1 MKWFKYN
8 ELNRPVAFT
17 LITLMIGLSVTYQL
31 FQSAQIKIDREKQA
45 YFDFRVREASN
56 LISQRMQT
64 YEQILLGASGLFKAS
79 NSVERYEFEQYVAAL
94 NLAKNYPG
102 IQGVGFSQ
110 IIPSDKK
117 AQHIASIRSEGFS
130 EYTIRPEGQRDIYTS
145 IIYLEPFLA
154 RNLRAFGYDMFSEPI
169 RHAAMQ
175 KAIDSGQTTLSGKVR
190 LVQETGKQ
198 EQAGFLM
205 YVPIYRSETNNETL
219 AERREHI
226 LGWVYAPFRMND
238 LMHGLFGE
246 HANDLSIQIFDGK
259 NMSTETLMYD
269 SENDNLAIADLAKT
283 LQLQIEDHIWT
294 IHIQGLPSINSRID
308 VNRAKQVATV
318 GGVISVLLSLLIWFL
333 ATGRERAIKAAE
345 HMNSELINKNKKLSD
360 SEGKLQAILNSS
372 EVAVAWAD
380 ENGVIEYINP
390 KFVSMFGY
398 TLNDVPSIEQWYLNA
413 YPDASY
419 RMKIVEEWNT
429 KVAKSLPMREA
440 IEPLEVQ
447 ITCKNGSICHVMLM
461 ASWVGTKLLANFS
474 DITRRKQVESELK
487 IAANVFES
495 QEGML
500 VTDANNIILRVNSAF
515 TKITGYTADDAI
527 GQTPRILSSDRQSKE
542 FYVAM
547 WEIINREGYWE
558 GEIWN
563 RSKSGKIYLEHLTIT
578 TIKDNNGA
586 LTNYVATLTDITE
599 SNRLNTELIDERQRL
614 ASIIEGANVG
624 TWEWNVQ
631 TGKTKFN
638 ELWAKFI
645 GYELDELEPST
656 IQTWIDRVYP
666 DDMKLAAEV
675 LDKYFSGELNYY
687 ECEMR
692 MQHKDGYWIW
702 ILDKGKVTSWTSD
715 GKPLMMFGTHTDITE
730 RKRLELELT
739 KQAHLDY
746 LTGLSNRRHFME
758 QGAVELSRAIRYD
771 TPLSLLMLDIDFFKR
786 VNDTY
791 GHQVGDA
798 VLQVLSKVC
807 QDTMRQ
813 VDVVGRLGGEEF
825 AVILP
830 ETTSVEALEVAGRL
844 RESIAKTAVNIPVGL
859 PIHFTVSIGVTTL
872 SNKNVN
878 IDTLLNQADKALYEA
893 KETGRNKV
901 CVG

>member
-1 MKWFKYN
+1 MKRFKYN
-8 ELNRPVAFT
+8 DLNRPVALT

-31 FQSAQIKIDREKQA
+31 FQSAQIKVDREKQV

-56 LISQRMQT
+56 LISQRMQA
-64 YEQILLGASGLFKAS
+64 YEQVLLGASGLFEAS
-79 NSVERYEFEQYVAAL
+79 NNVDRHEFEQYVAAL
-94 NLAKNYPG
+94 NLAENYPG
-102 IQGVGFSQ
+102 IQGVGFSL
-110 IIPSDKK
+110 IISSDKK

-130 EYTIRPEGQRDIYTS
+130 EYTIRPEGQRDIYSS

-169 RHAAMQ
+169 RHEAMQ
-175 KAIDSGQTTLSGKVR
+175 KAIDSAQSTLTGKVR

-205 YVPIYRSETNNETL
+205 YVPIYRNGTNNDTL
-219 AERREHI
+219 SERRENL

-246 HANDLSIQIFDGK
+246 YANDLSIQIFDGK
-259 NMSTETLMYD
+259 NMSTETLMYGSD
-269 SENDNLAIADLAKT
+269 SANLSTAEFAKT
-283 LQLQIEDHIWT
+283 LQLKIENHTWSVR
-294 IHIQGLPSINSRID
+294 IHALPSINSRVD
-308 VNRAKQVATV
+308 VNRAKQVAVAGT
-318 GGVISVLLSLLIWFL
+318 VISVLLSLLIWFL
-333 ATGRERAIKAAE
+333 ATGRERAIKTAE
-345 HMNSELINKNKKLSD
+345 YMNSELINKNKKLSD
-360 SEGKLQAILNSS
+360 SEGKLQAVLSAS
-372 EVAVAWAD
+372 EVAIAWTD
-380 ENGVIEYINP
+380 ESGAIEYINQ
-390 KFVSMFGY
+390 KFISMFGY

-419 RMKIVEEWNT
+419 RMKILDEWNT
-429 KVAKSLPMREA
+429 KVTKSLSMREA

-474 DITRRKQVESELK
+474 DITARKQVESELK

-515 TKITGYTADDAI
+515 TRITGYRSEEAV
-527 GQTPRILSSDRQSKE
+527 GNTPNLLKSGNQDTG
-542 FYVAM
+542 FYNSM
-547 WEIINREGYWE
+547 WESIGREGYWE

-563 RSKSGKIYLEHLTIT
+563 KSKNGEVYLEHLTIT
-578 TIKDNNGA
+578 SIKDNAGA
-586 LTNYVATLTDITE
+586 VTNYVATLTDITE
-599 SNRLNTELIDERQRL
+599 RNRLNAELTGERQRL
-614 ASIIEGANVG
+614 TSIIEGANVG

-638 ELWAKFI
+638 ALWAKFI
-645 GYELDELEPST
+645 GYDLSELEPST
-656 IQTWIDRVYP
+656 IQTWIDNVHP
-666 DDMKLAAEV
+666 DDMKLATEV
-675 LDKYFSGELNYY
+675 LDKYFSGELTYY

-692 MQHKDGYWIW
+692 MRHKDGHWIW
-702 ILDKGKVTSWTSD
+702 ILDRGKVTSWTSD

-739 KQAHLDY
+739 RQAHLDY

-758 QGAVELSRAIRYD
+758 QGLVELSRAIRYD
-771 TPLSLLMLDIDFFKR
+771 TPLSLMMLDIDFFKN

-791 GHQVGDA
+791 GHQLGDT
-798 VLQVLSKVC
+798 VLQALSKVC

-830 ETTSVEALEVAGRL
+830 ETTSEEALDVAERL
-844 RESIAKTAVNIPVGL
+844 RESIAKTEVTIPVGL
-859 PIHFTVSIGVTTL
+859 PIHFTISIGVTTL

-901 CVG
+901 CIG